1 MNVLIIGSGGREHAI
16 AWKVAQSPKLNKL
29 YIAPGNPGT
38 AECGENVSLNP
49 GDHAAVIH
57 FCQEKRVEL
66 AIVGPEGP
74 LADGIADA
82 LAGAGIRCFGP
93 SKAAAQIEASKVF
106 SKHFMARHGIP
117 TARYA
122 TFSKLSD
129 ALAHLERIDY
139 PMVIK
144 ASGLAAGKGVILP
157 ETKTE
162 AESVLRE
169 MLEGGAFGAAGSEV
183 VIEERMSGP
192 EVSLMAFTDGKTI
205 VPMLPAQ
212 DHKRIFDNDQGPN
225 TGGMGAYAPAPIFT
239 ADLMEEALEIVL
251 KPAVSGLRLEG
262 SPFVG
267 VLYAGLML
275 TADGLRVLEFNCRF
289 GDPETQAVLSLLETD
304 LLEVAKACV
313 DGKLAETD
321 IRWKAGAAVCVVL
334 ASKGYPEKAET
345 GRLISIGGLP
355 EGIVCFH
362 AGTKTDAE
370 GCLVT
375 AGGRVLGATAQ
386 AANLASAVQLAY
398 DAVEQIEFEGMQYRT
413 DIAARALLTADESEK
428 RNWAADEAEKRNWTT
443 DEAEKRNWA
452 ADETEKRNWTTDE
465 TEKRNWTTDEA
476 EKRNWT
482 TDEAE
487 KRNWAADEA
496 EKRNWTTDE
505 AEKRNW
511 AADEAEKRNWT
522 TDEAEKRML
531 YQQANVTDAVGVF
544 ESRAIYQTKV
554 SKTEFDELTYLVTG
568 LAMRVHQELQPGHR
582 EKFYQRRL
590 AELCVEA
597 GLQVEV
603 EKRVE
608 VWVGDSLVGYLFM
621 DLWINEMLVVEC
633 KTLPHGITDKEIG
646 QVITYLAATGSPVGK
661 IFNFGMQQFD
671 QRRVFPPK
679 RVQDWQKH
687 LSRYVWQIPG
697 TVFPDYSAQDS
708 AYPIRFS
715 VNSPYSRQVEIP
727 STSDSDSPSASP
739 FPPLSTPP
747 VSDSPSASPLP
758 LLSTSAYAA
767 SGVSIDAGNRAVEL
781 MKSAV
786 RATYTPAVLAG
797 IGSFG
802 GLFDASALKQ
812 MQNPVLVASTDGVG
826 TKVKLA
832 AAVGRYRSIG
842 HDIVNH
848 CIDDILVQGARPL
861 FFMDYFATS
870 KLNPEQ
876 TAEVVT
882 GIAEACKEAGMALL
896 GGETAEMPGVYQPG
910 EFDVAGT
917 IVGVL
922 EQERIFPRVSE
933 LKAGDILIGIHSSGP
948 HTNGYS
954 LIRKVFADTPLE
966 TVFPELGIPLADALL
981 APHRS
986 YLNILEAVIDHPGLK
1001 ALAHLTGGGF
1011 IENIPR
1017 VLPEHLNAVI
1027 RLGTWPVPPLWK
1039 LIQRKG
1045 NISTEEMHRVFNM
1058 GIGMV
1063 AIVDK
1068 NSASEIQKLIP
1079 ETTFVIGELTDGQR
1093 KTHLTV

>member
-16 AWKVAQSPKLNKL
+16 AWKVAQSPKLSKL
-29 YIAPGNPGT
+29 YVAPGNPGT
-38 AECGENVSLNP
+38 AACGENVALNVSN
-49 GDHAAVIH
+49 HAGVIR
-57 FCQEKRVEL
+57 FCREKQIDLV
-66 AIVGPEGP
+66 IVGPEVP
-74 LADGIADA
+74 LAEGIADA

-93 SKAAAQIEASKVF
+93 KQAAAQIEASKVF

-122 TFSKLSD
+122 TFSKLAD

-139 PMVIK
+139 PIVIK

-162 AESVLRE
+162 AESVLQE
-169 MLEGGAFGAAGSEV
+169 ILEGGAFGAAGSEV

-192 EVSLMAFTDGKTI
+192 EVSLMAFTDGKTVI
-205 VPMLPAQ
+205 PMLPAQ
-212 DHKRIFDNDQGPN
+212 DHKRIFDDDQGPN

-239 ADLMEEALEIVL
+239 ADLMEEAIEMVL

-262 SPFVG
+262 TPFVG

-275 TADGLRVLEFNCRF
+275 TAEGIRVLEFNCRF

-304 LLEVAKACV
+304 LLEIAEACV
-313 DGKLAETD
+313 VGNLAETD
-321 IRWKAGAAVCVVL
+321 VRWRAGAAVCVVL

-345 GRLISIGGLP
+345 GQFISIGGLP
-355 EGIVCFH
+355 QGVVCFH

-370 GCLVT
+370 ERLVT
-375 AGGRVLGATAQ
+375 AGGRVLGVTAQ
-386 AANLASAVQLAY
+386 AADLALAARLAY
-398 DAVEQIEFEGMQYRT
+398 DAVEQVEFEGMQYRT
-413 DIAARALLTADESEK
+413 DIAARALGTDGGADEG
-428 RNWAADEAEKRNWTT
+428 ADVEAEKRIGG
-443 DEAEKRNWA
+443 A
-452 ADETEKRNWTTDE
+452 ADEG
-465 TEKRNWTTDEA
+465 
-476 EKRNWT
+476 
-482 TDEAE
+482 
-487 KRNWAADEA
+487 
-496 EKRNWTTDE
+496 
-505 AEKRNW
+505 
-511 AADEAEKRNWT
+511 
-522 TDEAEKRML
+522 AEKRMSEAQGAYRVSKL
-531 YQQANVTDAVGVF
+531 IALPTDA
-544 ESRAIYQTKV
+544 
-554 SKTEFDELTYLVTG
+554 LTYKVGG
-568 LAMRVHQELQPGHR
+568 LAFQVHNELGPGHA

-590 AELCVEA
+590 AELCREA
-597 GLQVEV
+597 GLAVEM

-608 VWVGDSLVGYLFM
+608 VWVANKMVGYLKL
-621 DLWINEMLVVEC
+621 DLWIEERLVVEC
-633 KTLPHGITDKEIG
+633 KSLSRPIGNEEIA
-646 QVITYLAATGSPVGK
+646 QVLTYLTATASPVGM
-661 IFNFGMQQFD
+661 IYNFGLTRLRP
-671 QRRVFPPK
+671 RRILPAHD
-679 RVQDWQKH
+679 VQEWQKH
-687 LSRYVWQIPG
+687 LYRFIHVAPG
-697 TVFPDYSAQDS
+697 MALPPLGGKSNVP
-708 AYPIRFS
+708 PIRF
-715 VNSPYSRQVEIP
+715 NSISSATKLVEIP
-727 STSDSDSPSASP
+727 SPSGAAIRYSASKSVPSSVPHSSSAAAKQVEVPPPTGAAIRYSDSKSVPSSV
-739 FPPLSTPP
+739 PP
-747 VSDSPSASPLP
+747 SD
-758 LLSTSAYAA
+758 SAYAA

-786 RATYTPAVLAG
+786 KATYTPAVLAG

-832 AAVGRYRSIG
+832 AAAGRYRGIG
-842 HDIVNH
+842 YDIVNH

-882 GIAEACKEAGMALL
+882 GIAEACQQAGMALL

-922 EQERIFPRVSE
+922 ERERILPRISK
-933 LKAGDILIGIHSSGP
+933 LKAGDMLIGIRSSGP

-986 YLNILEAVIDHPGLK
+986 YLNVLHSAINHPQLK

-1017 VLPEHLNAVI
+1017 ILPENLNAVI
-1027 RLGTWPVPPLWK
+1027 RLGSWPLPPLWE

-1045 NISTEEMHRVFNM
+1045 NISTEEMYRVFNM
-1058 GIGMV
+1058 GIGMA
-1063 AIVDK
+1063 AIV
-1068 NSASEIQKLIP
+1068 SAESVSDFREQVA
-1079 ETTFVIGELTDGQR
+1079 EETFVIGELVPGAR
-1093 KTHLTV
+1093 KTILT